1 MQKVRVFFTG
11 SLNIELG
18 GEVRPGA
25 YEINDKATR
34 RFFVMR
40 APVLRGF
47 DDRGDKEL
55 KGVTALSYAILNK
68 DRLSYVY
75 DFN

>member
-1 MQKVRVFFTG
+1 MFYTG
-11 SLNIELG
+11 VLNIELG
-18 GEVRPGA
+18 GEIRPSS
-25 YEINDKATR
+25 YEISDKATR

-40 APVLRGF
+40 NPVLRGF

-55 KGVTALSYAILNK
+55 KDISSLTYAILNK
-68 DRLSYVY
+68 ERLSYVY